1 MGEIRQIYKEKL
13 FLWIKNS
20 ILTNSNGFFCI
31 KQNQVINAGAQH
43 LKDANML
50 AGIAPSIGEG
60 QANPDR

>member
-1 MGEIRQIYKEKL
+1 M
-13 FLWIKNS
+13 
-20 ILTNSNGFFCI
+20 TNSNGFFSI